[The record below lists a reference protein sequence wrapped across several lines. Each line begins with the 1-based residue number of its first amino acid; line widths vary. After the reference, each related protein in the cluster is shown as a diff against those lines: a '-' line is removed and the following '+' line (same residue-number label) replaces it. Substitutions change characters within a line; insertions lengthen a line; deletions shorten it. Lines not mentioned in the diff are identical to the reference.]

1 MSKTT
6 KITNP
11 FFLVQPSL
19 NKIKYSIFWSICC
32 EAWVTFRWIRNECYD
47 FVFMHMSCI
56 DFRFAY
62 GLMASVLFQWAL
74 VACELDWCIGEQLW
88 YFFPINIKLTSAKRN
103 YFRKPGCFPSQ
114 AKNNLTEID
123 KSWPTPF
130 FFRLCSP
137 ITSCSYTI
145 MLTNVQS
152 LSSYERS

>member
-19 NKIKYSIFWSICC
+19 NKIKYSIFWSVCC

-88 YFFPINIKLTSAKRN
+88 LFFPINIKLTSAKRN

-130 FFRLCSP
+130 FFRVPL
-137 ITSCSYTI
+137 
-145 MLTNVQS
+145 
-152 LSSYERS
+152 